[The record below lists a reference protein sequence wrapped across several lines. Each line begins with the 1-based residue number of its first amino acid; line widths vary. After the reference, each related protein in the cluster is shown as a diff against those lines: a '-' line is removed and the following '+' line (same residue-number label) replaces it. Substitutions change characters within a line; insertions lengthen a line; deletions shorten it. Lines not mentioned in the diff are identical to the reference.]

1 MFIPDFRVPVR
12 PVTGIA
18 ILTVISIFFLI
29 YFVAV
34 LFFGSFVREGVN
46 RIGPTVLQ
54 APVKLEE
61 ATMAPV
67 SGWGT
72 LTDLRIG
79 NPAGW
84 SDADA
89 LYITRVQ
96 IEVKPFSL
104 FDDPLEITELE
115 IEEIAIHY
123 ETKIVASN
131 ISDLL
136 KNAEKSLGLNG
147 PETKTADGKPI
158 RLIVK
163 KFVLRGGTVTLSAG
177 GRNIVVPMPE
187 ILLVDLGVKEGGLTP
202 PQLGFAIM
210 RSIAARVVSASTKAL
225 GPLGAATG
233 AAAAEGARQV
243 GAAVKG
249 FFDGASLQE

>member
-1 MFIPDFRVPVR
+1 MRFSIR
-12 PVTGIA
+12 PKTGFV
-18 ILTVISIFFLI
+18 LVGVISFFVLI
-29 YFVAV
+29 YFVV
-34 LFFGSFVREGVN
+34 ILFFGNLVRQGVN

-54 APVKLEE
+54 APVNLEE
-61 ATMAPV
+61 ATMAPF
-67 SGWGT
+67 SGLGT

-89 LYITRVQ
+89 LRISRIQ
-96 IEVKPFSL
+96 IQVKPFSL
-104 FDDPLEITELE
+104 FDDPVEINELE

-123 ETKIVASN
+123 ETKIIASN

-147 PETKTADGKPI
+147 PETKTPDGKPI
-158 RLIVK
+158 RLIVR

-177 GRNIVVPMPE
+177 GQNLVISMPE

-202 PQLGFAIM
+202 PQLGFAIL
-210 RSIAARVVSASTKAL
+210 RSITANVVSAATKAL
-225 GPLGAATG
+225 GPLSGATG
-233 AAAAEGARQV
+233 AAAAEGARQI
-243 GAAVKG
+243 GDAIKG
-249 FFDGASLQE
+249 FLEGAKKKE

>member
-1 MFIPDFRVPVR
+1 MRAPIR
-12 PVTGIA
+12 PVTGIV
-18 ILTVISIFFLI
+18 IVSVISFFVLI
-29 YFVAV
+29 YFVAI
-34 LFFGSFVREGVN
+34 LFFGSLVREGVN

-54 APVKLEE
+54 APVQLEE
-61 ATMAPV
+61 ATLAPF

-89 LYITRVQ
+89 LRITRVQ
-96 IEVKPFSL
+96 IQVKPFSL
-104 FDDPLEITELE
+104 FDDPVEINELE

-136 KNAEKSLGLNG
+136 KNAEKSLGVNG
-147 PETKTADGKPI
+147 PETKTSDGKPI
-158 RLIVK
+158 RLIVR
-163 KFVLRGGTVTLSAG
+163 KFVLRGGTVTLAAG
-177 GRNIVVPMPE
+177 GQSIVIPMPE
-187 ILLVDLGVKEGGLTP
+187 ISLVDLGVKEGGLTP

-210 RSIAARVVSASTKAL
+210 RSITASVVSASTKAL
-225 GPLGAATG
+225 GPLGGATG

-243 GAAVKG
+243 GEAIKG
-249 FFDGASLQE
+249 LFDGAKKKE

>member
-1 MFIPDFRVPVR
+1 MRFSIR
-12 PVTGIA
+12 PITGIV
-18 ILTVISIFFLI
+18 LLGVISFFVLI
-29 YFVAV
+29 YFVV
-34 LFFGSFVREGVN
+34 ILFFGNIVRAGVN

-89 LYITRVQ
+89 LRITRVQ
-96 IEVKPFSL
+96 VQLKPLSL
-104 FDDPLEITELE
+104 FDDPVEINELE
-115 IEEIAIHY
+115 IEDIAIHY
-123 ETKIVASN
+123 ETKIIASN

-136 KNAEKSLGLNG
+136 KNAEKSLGGSG
-147 PETKTADGKPI
+147 PETKTPDGKPI
-158 RLIVK
+158 RLIVR

-177 GRNIVVPMPE
+177 GQNLVIPMPD

-202 PQLGFAIM
+202 PQLGFAIL
-210 RSIAARVVSASTKAL
+210 RSITANVVSASTKAL
-225 GPLGAATG
+225 GPLGGATG
-233 AAAAEGARQV
+233 AAAAEGARQI
-243 GAAVKG
+243 GEAIKG
-249 FFDGASLQE
+249 LLDGAKKKE